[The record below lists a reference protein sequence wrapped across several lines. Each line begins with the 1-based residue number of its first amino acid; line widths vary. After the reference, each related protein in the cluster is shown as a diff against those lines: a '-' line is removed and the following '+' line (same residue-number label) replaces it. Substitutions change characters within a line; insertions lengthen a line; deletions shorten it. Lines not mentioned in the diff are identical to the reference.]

1 MKKHQT
7 YVDLQTFISVQA
19 PDCKNLAS
27 TSPSQDKIHFRRKRV
42 NQLRLRGYTYE
53 EIANMTGCSIATIER
68 DFHEINELSRQ
79 WFEEE
84 SIKDFCQ
91 SLHDSIILCDNAI
104 EDLQILYSECDEIES
119 KLRIL
124 SMISDFEERK
134 YQLYSKSKAIQNFL
148 RGNC

>member
-1 MKKHQT
+1 MKKRIT
-7 YVDLQTFISVQA
+7 YTTLQTIINL
-19 PDCKNLAS
+19 PNLDCVEPVS
-27 TSPSQDKIHFRRKRV
+27 DSISQDKIRFRRKRV
-42 NQLRLRGYTYE
+42 NELRLRGYTNE
-53 EIANMTGCSIATIER
+53 EIANTTGCCLSTIEK
-68 DFHEINELSRQ
+68 DLHYINELSRK

-124 SMISDFEERK
+124 STISDFEERK
-134 YQLYSKSKAIQNFL
+134 FQLYSKTKPIQNFL